1 MKRPATCK
9 SSSHGFR
16 RVSVIF
22 MISECWIPTRAMN
35 RRKEAP
41 PIRPLP
47 GSKVNGKQKVPGN
60 ADFQGL
66 NRAPPVGFEPTTHEQ
81 VTAHLLRIAE
91 IEDIEKRWNS
101 AVLLVCRRCDGM
113 VRLGMACGHCV
124 CDASGNSR
132 PCHLRGSRGKKAK
145 RRKTSG
151 EDARR
156 NPCNY

>member
-22 MISECWIPTRAMN
+22 VISECWISTRAMN

-41 PIRPLP
+41 PISPYQGRKSTA
-47 GSKVNGKQKVPGN
+47 SKKSPETPISKDLTV
-60 ADFQGL
+60 
-66 NRAPPVGFEPTTHEQ
+66 PPVGFEPITHEQ